1 MANRGLGTDPLDL
14 LTTDTTDAALVGKA
28 VSVALVG
35 SVASGGLGRP
45 AKRRVEPVK
54 FDGEVL
60 DQARAAVW
68 WLMNHGQPTA
78 TLKAVGERALLTEV
92 QRLADEYN
100 DGQPFPPGGPLPRGS
115 KVQWGGTY

>member
-14 LTTDTTDAALVGKA
+14 LTTDTTDTTDTPPVGRVGRV
-28 VSVALVG
+28 VSVVSVG
-35 SVASGGLGRP
+35 LDRP
-45 AKRRVEPVK
+45 VKRRVEPVK

-92 QRLADEYN
+92 QRLADQYN
-100 DGQPFPPGGPLPRGS
+100 EGQPFPLGGPLPRGS
-115 KVQWGGTY
+115 KVHRS

>member
-14 LTTDTTDAALVGKA
+14 LTSEPIPAFSVGSAL
-28 VSVALVG
+28 SVG
-35 SVASGGLGRP
+35 SVPLVAKH
-45 AKRRVEPVK
+45 AVKRRVEPVK

-68 WLMNHGQPTA
+68 WLMNHGQPTV
-78 TLKAVGERALLTEV
+78 TLKAVGERALLAEV

-100 DGQPFPPGGPLPRGS
+100 DGRPFPLVGALPRGN
-115 KVQWGGTY
+115 KVKPG